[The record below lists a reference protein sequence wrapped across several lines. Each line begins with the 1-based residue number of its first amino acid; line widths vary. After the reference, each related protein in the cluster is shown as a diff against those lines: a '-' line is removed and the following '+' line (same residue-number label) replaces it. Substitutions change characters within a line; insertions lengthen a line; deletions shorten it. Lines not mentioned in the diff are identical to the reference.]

1 MGTIER
7 VGYVSIV
14 LKGEKLYLRGTI
26 EGKSRWIKT
35 GLRLQ
40 EVSLAIRLAREL
52 SLDIEKSR
60 TQAGFIFPYSK
71 WQGDTQRGN
80 SKQSDEHKQDEQQSL
95 ELARL
100 RASLG
105 LHQHK
110 PHLIEGEKGKKG
122 RNDKEVGRKEERDIV
137 LRTREGSISIA
148 GALSGKESL
157 VRNALS
163 GKESLARDS
172 SLNKETFRQAWD
184 SVIASTTQGLA
195 PSTIRDYAGRT
206 HFIYRMIDELK
217 GVDLRYEI
225 GQWLVDNATSKREK
239 RYRTLVNKALILLGV
254 EPLEHCP
261 KFRGKGRGRQVDC
274 FTEKERDLLCQLF
287 FQQADG
293 HTRTMAAHFVK
304 FCFYTGCRLGEA
316 AGLHWADIEGDSIR
330 FHQRCSATVE
340 GLQLVEGLKT
350 QDFRFFPINKQLRS
364 ILTDIQRYGLSQGG
378 SERLFF
384 AADGGLFHVQYFG
397 NCWRKA
403 LNAFE
408 IRYRKPYAMRHSFI
422 TQCLGK
428 NVPVATIAA
437 WVGNSPAVIYRHY
450 AGVVEGKVPE
460 F

>member
-1 MGTIER
+1 MGTLER
-7 VGYVSIV
+7 IGCVSIV
-14 LKGEKLYLRGTI
+14 LKGARLYLRGTI

-71 WQGDTQRGN
+71 WQGDTQRHN

-105 LHQHK
+105 FH
-110 PHLIEGEKGKKG
+110 G
-122 RNDKEVGRKEERDIV
+122 GRKKDWGKNKEEEESSLV
-137 LRTREGSISIA
+137 LRTREGTLSTQCSLDKQTFLHAWNSHISAI
-148 GALSGKESL
+148 
-157 VRNALS
+157 
-163 GKESLARDS
+163 
-172 SLNKETFRQAWD
+172 
-184 SVIASTTQGLA
+184 TQHLA
-195 PSTIRDYAGRT
+195 PSTVRDYASRT
-206 HFIYRMIDELK
+206 HFINRMIDELE
-217 GVDLRYEI
+217 GVDLRGEI
-225 GQWLVDNATSKREK
+225 GQWLVDNATPKREK
-239 RYRTLVNKALILLGV
+239 RYRTLVNEVLATLGV
-254 EPLEHCP
+254 EPLDYCP
-261 KFRGKGRGRQVDC
+261 KPKGKGRGRQVDC
-274 FTEKERDLLCQLF
+274 FTERERDLICQLF

-316 AGLHWADIEGDSIR
+316 AGLHWADIENNSIR

-350 QDFRFFPINKQLRS
+350 QDFRFFPINQQLRS
-364 ILTDIQRYGLSQGG
+364 ILTDIQSYGLSRGG

-403 LNAFE
+403 LNTFD

-422 TQCLGK
+422 TQCLSK

-450 AGVVEGKVPE
+450 AGVVEGEVPE